1 MNKKSITELIID
13 KFIDDNCEN
22 SKLVD
27 YKDVEGAEVYYYDE
41 LENIE
46 VKGFPFASDFYD
58 GSRAINYDEYC
69 RLREE
74 DKARFRLRYHYLPNK
89 HELYIGTTGSGKTTT
104 CMEPQI
110 RALAKQKNKPNIFIT
125 DPKGEIFKHNV
136 KFLKDNGYD
145 VQILD
150 FRDTSFSNTW
160 NPLDEIYDTY
170 MKIKT
175 IKTHADSVLTSE
187 LDPSIRLTDD
197 ISNFKEKCFVYD
209 GLAFKNSKDLN
220 NFIDRK
226 KYKCSSEA
234 NLLIKQFVAQLIPED
249 LKTQDATWNNGSRQF
264 ITGCILAL
272 LDEAINNEKEFGK
285 DQFNLRTVN
294 DLIYLGCLYGTDKVK
309 YDNIKMDEFLKNKSK
324 EAQEKINTVIL
335 AGDKTKQSYISNTQS
350 QIGNW
355 MNPNIFTLTT
365 KTNIN
370 LDDSEHPI
378 AFFVSTRDYDTS
390 DNAIAG
396 LFLNCIYTQFLKKAD
411 EKESKD
417 GVSSARTLHFML
429 DEFANI
435 PPIPDF
441 QTKIATSRSRNM
453 YFHLFLQ
460 SYEQL
465 NSVYGNKAGVIID
478 NCQQQ
483 VFLGSQSYTSK
494 ERFATESGKKTEKT
508 IEYRNGEFGYK
519 IETLNVIPMSTLN
532 SIKPGTMYIKRINED
547 VIFSSFIRNYQCAE
561 AGIFKDFYLENPEQ
575 YAPYNAIN
583 PDDDKYT
590 YKNVMSNSLLKSKDR
605 YSPWPSD
612 KPSLLDMVGNDYKKE
627 TN

>member
-1 MNKKSITELIID
+1 MNRRSITELIID

-58 GSRAINYDEYC
+58 GSKAINYDEYVK
-69 RLREE
+69 LSDDE
-74 DKARFRLRYHYLPNK
+74 KATFRLRYHYLPSK

-136 KFLKDNGYD
+136 KFLKDNGYN

-150 FRDTSFSNTW
+150 FRNTSFSNTW
-160 NPLDEIYDTY
+160 NPLDEIYDAY

-175 IKTHADSVLTSE
+175 LKEGVRKINTSE

-197 ISNFKEKCFVYD
+197 ISSFSEKCFVYD
-209 GLAFKNSKDLN
+209 GNAFKNSSDLN
-220 NFIDRK
+220 NFINRK
-226 KYKCSSEA
+226 KYNCVSEA
-234 NLLIKQFVAQLIPED
+234 NTLIKQFVNQLIPEN
-249 LKTQDATWNNGSRQF
+249 LKTTDATWNNGSRQL
-264 ITGCILAL
+264 IAGCILAL
-272 LDEAINNEKEFGK
+272 LEDAANKEKNFSK
-285 DQFNLRTVN
+285 DKFNLRTVN
-294 DLIYLGCLYGTDKVK
+294 DLIYLSLLYGTNNRTFD
-309 YDNIKMDEFLKNKSK
+309 DEKLEQFLNGKSR
-324 EAQEKINTVIL
+324 EAQQKINSVIK
-335 AGDKTKQSYISNTQS
+335 APDKTKQSYVTNTES
-350 QIGNW
+350 QIHVW
-355 MNPNIFTLTT
+355 MDSNIFTFTT

-390 DNAIAG
+390 DNAVAG
-396 LFLNCIYTQFLKKAD
+396 LFLNWIYAQFLKKAE
-411 EKESKD
+411 EKESIN

-441 QTKIATSRSRNM
+441 QTKIATARSRNM

-460 SYEQL
+460 SYDQL
-465 NSVYGNKAGVIID
+465 NSVYGNNAGVIID

-519 IETLNVIPMSTLN
+519 IETLSVIPMSTLN

-547 VIFSSFIRNYQCAE
+547 VIFSSFVRNYQCAE
-561 AGIFKDFYLENPEQ
+561 AGIFKDFYLENPQQ
-575 YAPYNAIN
+575 YAPYNSIN
-583 PDDDKYT
+583 PDDDEYI
-590 YKNVMSNSLLKSKDR
+590 YKDVISNTLLAKKDQYIPEQKPYVGYKSL
-605 YSPWPSD
+605 YGSD
-612 KPSLLDMVGNDYKKE
+612 
-627 TN
+627 